1 MAARL
6 ARLVGTDRAR
16 ELILRGTVL
25 DGERAERIGL
35 VNQVVPGAEL
45 EAAGLEWATRIA
57 GLPRR
62 GVRTTMEY
70 LALQDGRSRADA
82 LALAERAPALTGLA
96 LRPFSDAAA
105 RFHDR
110 QSVAQGKSVA
120 LRLDL
125 GGRRTY

>member
-16 ELILRGTVL
+16 ELILLGTVL

-45 EAAGLEWATRIA
+45 EAAGLAWATRIA
-57 GLPRR
+57 GLPRP

-70 LALQDGRSRADA
+70 LALPDGRSRAD
-82 LALAERAPALTGLA
+82 P
-96 LRPFSDAAA
+96 LRPESA
-105 RFHDR
+105 RVGNEGAR
-110 QSVAQGKSVA
+110 TCGS
-120 LRLDL
+120 R
-125 GGRRTY
+125 GGS